1 MEFLL
6 LSHWAMHCVRIE
18 LVGALLP
25 NCSVANY
32 RCVISIALAIGWT
45 VLIVHLFED
54 DKPWTH
60 FVLFLFSD
68 RNVSGIVT

>member
-1 MEFLL
+1 
-6 LSHWAMHCVRIE
+6 MHCVRIE

-25 NCSVANY
+25 NCSVVDY
-32 RCVISIALAIGWT
+32 RCVISIAPAIGWIIP
-45 VLIVHLFED
+45 IVRLFGD

-68 RNVSGIVT
+68 RSVSGIVT